1 MIRNEEAVL
10 QVRDLLLRYGEGC
23 EYCQGQNRL
32 EKNRCPHC
40 GTVWA
45 IRDVSFDVYPGEVLG
60 IVGESGSGKSSVMKS
75 LYFDHQVTGGSAYLQ
90 QYQQGAANIFAA
102 SSQQRRHIKNHLMG
116 MVYQNPLLGLRM
128 DYSAAANVAE
138 KIIAAGNRNVALWM
152 AGQ

>member
-102 SSQQRRHIKNHLMG
+102 SSSSVVTSRIILWVWSIKIHFWG
-116 MVYQNPLLGLRM
+116 CVWIILRQLTWPKR
-128 DYSAAANVAE
+128 SSLPV
-138 KIIAAGNRNVALWM
+138 IAMWHLWM